1 MRETSGIPT
10 AIAEALERYEH
21 VRESVYKELEIKY
34 VQNLVTCKLLNIES
48 KEVELLFYKDKEDA
62 EADLFISDNDSTA
75 SNDSHE
81 QEKSCFSEK
90 SEESLNF
97 EAKSNAL
104 KNKESQAKVPK
115 PRLSKYLDLDA
126 EYSGDEE
133 VDEELDEDEA
143 NSMIDNSCDNS
154 IDLGKYTKE
163 MNINNKRQLEDL
175 KNKFLK
181 RRRKKDAIPEYA
193 QNTYVLDDSVEEFP
207 EIQEFEF
214 LDETSNFEDDIKN
227 ADKREIS
234 EDNEFQ
240 ERKRIEDDCDFFNDQ
255 SRALEK
261 LTKKDNTKNIGFFEK
276 ENKL

>member
-1 MRETSGIPT
+1 MKETSNIPT

-34 VQNLVTCKLLNIES
+34 VQNLVTNKLLNIES
-48 KEVELLFYKDKEDA
+48 KEVELLFYKDKEDVG
-62 EADLFISDNDSTA
+62 EDLFISENDSTV
-75 SNDSHE
+75 SNDPHE

-104 KNKESQAKVPK
+104 KNKEKVPK
-115 PRLSKYLDLDA
+115 PGLSKYLDLDA

-143 NSMIDNSCDNS
+143 NSIIDNSCDNS

-181 RRRKKDAIPEYA
+181 RRKKKDAIPECA
-193 QNTYVLDDSVEEFP
+193 QSTYILNDSVEEFP

-214 LDETSNFEDDIKN
+214 FDETSNFEDDIKN

-240 ERKRIEDDCDFFNDQ
+240 ERKKIDDDCDFFNNQ
-255 SRALEK
+255 VHALER

-276 ENKL
+276 ENKF